1 MKTTT
6 TIKNH
11 EENLSLEIG
20 PDQIN
25 IRPHT
30 EVGEQKVISTA
41 ISRAERDRYIEQQKY
56 FKKQREEEKR
66 KWEEELKEGADYLKK

>member
-1 MKTTT
+1 M
-6 TIKNH
+6 
-11 EENLSLEIG
+11 
-20 PDQIN
+20 
-25 IRPHT
+25 
-30 EVGEQKVISTA
+30 GEQKVISTA